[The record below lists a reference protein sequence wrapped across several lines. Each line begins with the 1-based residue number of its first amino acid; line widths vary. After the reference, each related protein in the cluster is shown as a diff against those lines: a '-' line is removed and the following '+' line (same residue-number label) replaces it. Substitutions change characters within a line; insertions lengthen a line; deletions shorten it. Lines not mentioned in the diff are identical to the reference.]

1 MKKMYATLTLH
12 DGTSKEV
19 YVHVDEPT
27 AAMLEQLEDKELVN
41 QYLIDE
47 FKMAM
52 DDYSY
57 RRHTI
62 SFEQAKEKG
71 FDLAAPTDLLEE
83 TIKTESEE
91 KVRAAI
97 KQLEP
102 QQQWLVEQVFYEGRK
117 QSEIARELGITRNSI
132 RDRLRVIYKKIKKVL
147 SI

>member
-12 DGTSKEV
+12 DGTTKEV
-19 YVHVDEPT
+19 YVHVDEQT
-27 AAMLEQLEDKELVN
+27 AEMLEQLEDKELVN
-41 QYLIDE
+41 QYLIEE

-62 SFEQAKEKG
+62 SFEKAKEKG

-83 TIKTESEE
+83 MIKAENAE

-102 QQQWLVEQVFYEGRK
+102 QQQWLVEQIYFCGRK
-117 QSEIARELGITRNSI
+117 QNDVATELGVGKTAIAN
-132 RDRLRVIYKKIKKVL
+132 RLKRILEKLKKFL
-147 SI
+147 N

>member
-19 YVHVDEPT
+19 YVHVDEQT
-27 AAMLEQLEDKELVN
+27 AEMLEQLEDKELVN

-62 SFEQAKEKG
+62 SFERAKEKG

-83 TIKTESEE
+83 TIKAESEE

-102 QQQWLVEQVFYEGRK
+102 QQQWLVEQIYFNDKSQVELA
-117 QSEIARELGITRNSI
+117 EELGIDKTSLSKRKERI
-132 RDRLRVIYKKIKKVL
+132 LKKLKKFL
-147 SI
+147 Q

>member
-12 DGTSKEV
+12 NGTTKEV
-19 YVHVDEPT
+19 YVHVDEQT
-27 AAMLEQLEDKELVN
+27 AEMLEQLEDKELVN

-47 FKMAM
+47 FKMTM

-71 FDLAAPTDLLEE
+71 FDLVAPTDLLEE
-83 TIKTESEE
+83 TIKAESEE
-91 KVRAAI
+91 NVRAAI

-102 QQQWLVEQVFYEGRK
+102 QQQWLVNEIFFEGRK
-117 QSEIARELGITRNSI
+117 KVDIAKELGIDHTSI
-132 RDRLRVIYKKIKKVL
+132 RDRLKVIYKKIEVFLKT
-147 SI
+147 